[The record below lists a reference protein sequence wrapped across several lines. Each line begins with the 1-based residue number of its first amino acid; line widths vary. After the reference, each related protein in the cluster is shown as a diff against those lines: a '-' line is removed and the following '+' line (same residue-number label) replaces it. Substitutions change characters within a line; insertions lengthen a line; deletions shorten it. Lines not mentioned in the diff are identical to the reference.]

1 MLYKALWIF
10 LQKQKLQAVNYRR
23 NFVIEYTVWPYSK
36 NPVFLTFYGLMFGC
50 NSNASRRKDTARLR
64 LSYAA
69 SESH

>member
-1 MLYKALWIF
+1 MLYKTLWIF

-23 NFVIEYTVWPYSK
+23 NFVVEYTVWLYPQNS
-36 NPVFLTFYGLMFGC
+36 VSLTFYGLMFGC
-50 NSNASRRKDTARLR
+50 ISNASRRKDSARFL